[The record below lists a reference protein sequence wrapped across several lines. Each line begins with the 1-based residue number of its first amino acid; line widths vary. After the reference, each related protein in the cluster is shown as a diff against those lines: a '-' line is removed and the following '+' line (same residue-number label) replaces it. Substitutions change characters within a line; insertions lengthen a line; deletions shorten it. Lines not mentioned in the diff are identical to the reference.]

1 MSKRHRLRELLKHPQ
16 IWRAG
21 RSPARHRKTLP
32 TGFAELDQALSGGW
46 PVGVLIELLI
56 DSCGTGEFRLLMPA
70 LTALSRN
77 SIAEPQWVM
86 LIAPPYIPYA
96 PALVRQGVDISRL
109 QVVHC
114 GHRADVLWATEQ
126 ALYSGTCA
134 AVLAWT
140 GVSDVSD
147 ENALRRLQLAAEQGQ
162 SWLVLFRPARFRRQ
176 RSPSTLR
183 IGCQSAASNGLRVD
197 IFKNRGG
204 HPRAVII
211 PG

>member
-1 MSKRHRLRELLKHPQ
+1 MSNRHRIRELLKHPQ
-16 IWRAG
+16 IWQSG
-21 RSPARHRKTLP
+21 RSPARHPKTLP

-77 SIAEPQWVM
+77 ATTQLQWVM

-96 PALVRQGVDISRL
+96 PALVRQGVDISRF

-114 GHRADVLWATEQ
+114 HRRAEVFWATEQ
-126 ALYSGTCA
+126 ALYSGTCS

-147 ENALRRLQLAAEQGQ
+147 ERALRRLQLAAEQGQ

-183 IGCQSAASNGLRVD
+183 IDCQSAPPHGLRVD
-197 IFKNRGG
+197 IFKNRGSR
-204 HPRAVII
+204 PRAVII